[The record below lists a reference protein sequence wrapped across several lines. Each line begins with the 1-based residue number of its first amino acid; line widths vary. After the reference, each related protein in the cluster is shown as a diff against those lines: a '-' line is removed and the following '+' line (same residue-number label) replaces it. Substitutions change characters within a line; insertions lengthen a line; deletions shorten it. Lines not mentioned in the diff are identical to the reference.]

1 MEDSLAA
8 IRRSVLAWL
17 ACLALAPAVN
27 AAGPEPMIRGYD
39 PVAYFS
45 EGKAVKGS
53 PRYWHDF
60 DEGRYHFAN
69 AANRDRFAADP
80 DHYAPRFGGL
90 CTGSL
95 QSNKFNPGDPEH
107 WAIVDGRLYLVGLGK
122 GEEGAR
128 NALVKIKSDP
138 SAIATARKNW
148 DARPR

>member
-1 MEDSLAA
+1 MAA

-17 ACLALAPAVN
+17 ACLALAPAAN

-60 DEGRYHFAN
+60 DEGRYYFAN

-128 NALVKIKSDP
+128 NALLKIKSDP